1 MSLPAGDILALDLA
15 TTFGWA
21 EGGIDGTPRY
31 GSERFAPA
39 GADRA
44 AVLFGVA
51 TLMLQ
56 DAQNALRMIAEGRT
70 PDGAAHRMSELQ
82 DVAKVALDRV
92 SMSVLEAMAID
103 IEALRR

>member
-1 MSLPAGDILALDLA
+1 MTADPWDKKVVTFHPPLRSAAQCPAPPLPAGHIGHA
-15 TTFGWA
+15 
-21 EGGIDGTPRY
+21 
-31 GSERFAPA
+31 AP
-39 GADRA
+39 ADRA

-92 SMSVLEAMAID
+92 SMSVLVAMAID